1 MKNNNLLNIETENI
15 NKNSLDIDKKSTS
28 EIIKIINN
36 EDIKVAYAIKKELN
50 QISNVIDLIFERFK
64 KGGRLIYIG
73 SGTSGRLGILDAS
86 EMYPTYGINPNR
98 IIGIIAGGNKAIKNP
113 IEGAEDNEKLAII
126 DLNKIKLNSLDT
138 VIGIASS
145 GKTPYVLSALKYANK
160 KDALSVGLCMTK
172 NSEMTKI
179 ANQVISVKTG
189 AEIITGSTRM
199 KAGTATKLICNM
211 ITTTLMIKL
220 GKVYKNLMIDLVATN
235 DKLKKRAFKIVK
247 QITNAKDHIIY
258 KALNESNFSCK
269 HAIIMILKN
278 ISYSE
283 SVLLLENCDNSL
295 TKLLEE
301 KV

>member
-1 MKNNNLLNIETENI
+1 MKSNNILDIETENI

-86 EMYPTYGINPNR
+86 EMYPTYGIDQNR

-126 DLNKIKLNSLDT
+126 DLNKIKLNSFDT

-160 KDALSVGLCMTK
+160 KDALSIGLCMVK

-179 ANQVISVKTG
+179 ANQVISIKTE

-199 KAGTATKLICNM
+199 KAGTATKLVCNM

-235 DKLKKRAFKIVK
+235 DKLKNRAFKIVK
-247 QITNAKDHIIY
+247 QLTSAKDQIIY
-258 KALNESNFSCK
+258 KALAESNFSCK
-269 HAIIMILKN
+269 YAIVMILKK
-278 ISYSE
+278 ISYNE
-283 SVLLLENCDNSL
+283 SVLLLDNYDNSL

>member
-1 MKNNNLLNIETENI
+1 MKKDNLLNIETENI

-36 EDIKVAYAIKKELN
+36 EDIKVACAIKKELN

-86 EMYPTYGINPNR
+86 EMYPTYGIDQNR

-138 VIGIASS
+138 VIEIASS

-160 KDALSVGLCMTK
+160 KDALSIGLCMIK

-199 KAGTATKLICNM
+199 KAGTATKLVCNM

-220 GKVYKNLMIDLVATN
+220 GKVYKNLMIDLVVTN

-269 HAIIMILKN
+269 HTIAMILKN

-301 KV
+301 KI

>member
-1 MKNNNLLNIETENI
+1 MKSNNILDIETENI

-86 EMYPTYGINPNR
+86 EMYPTYGIDQNR

-126 DLNKIKLNSLDT
+126 DLNKIKLKSFDT

-160 KDALSVGLCMTK
+160 KDALSIGLCMVK

-179 ANQVISVKTG
+179 ANQVISIKTE

-199 KAGTATKLICNM
+199 KAGTATKLVCNM

-235 DKLKKRAFKIVK
+235 DKLKNRAFKIVK
-247 QITNAKDHIIY
+247 QLTSAKDQIIY
-258 KALNESNFSCK
+258 KALAESNFSCK
-269 HAIIMILKN
+269 YAIVMILKK
-278 ISYSE
+278 ISYNE
-283 SVLLLENCDNSL
+283 SVLLLDNYDNSL

>member
-1 MKNNNLLNIETENI
+1 MKSNNILDIETENI
-15 NKNSLDIDKKSTS
+15 NKNSLDIDKKSTF

-86 EMYPTYGINPNR
+86 EMYPTYGIDQNR

-126 DLNKIKLNSLDT
+126 DLNKIKLNSFDT

-160 KDALSVGLCMTK
+160 KDALSIGLCMVK

-179 ANQVISVKTG
+179 ANQVISIKTR

-199 KAGTATKLICNM
+199 KAGTATKLVCNM

-235 DKLKKRAFKIVK
+235 DKLKNRAFKIVK
-247 QITNAKDHIIY
+247 QLTSAKDQIIY
-258 KALNESNFSCK
+258 KALAESNFSCK
-269 HAIIMILKN
+269 HAIVMILKK
-278 ISYSE
+278 ISYNE
-283 SVLLLENCDNSL
+283 SVLLLDNYDNSL

>member
-1 MKNNNLLNIETENI
+1 MKKDNLLNIETENI

-36 EDIKVAYAIKKELN
+36 EDIKVAYAIKKELK

-179 ANQVISVKTG
+179 ANQVISIKTG

-199 KAGTATKLICNM
+199 KAGTATKLVCNM

-269 HAIIMILKN
+269 HTITMILKN

-301 KV
+301 KI

>member
-1 MKNNNLLNIETENI
+1 MKSNNILDIETENI

-86 EMYPTYGINPNR
+86 EMYPTYGIDQNR
-98 IIGIIAGGNKAIKNP
+98 IIGIITGGNKAIKNP
-113 IEGAEDNEKLAII
+113 IEGAEDNEKLAIV
-126 DLNKIKLNSLDT
+126 DLNKIKLNSFDT
-138 VIGIASS
+138 IIGIASS

-160 KDALSVGLCMTK
+160 KDALSIGLCMVK

-179 ANQVISVKTG
+179 ANQVISIKTG

-199 KAGTATKLICNM
+199 KAGTATKLVCNM

-235 DKLKKRAFKIVK
+235 DKLKNRAFKIVK
-247 QITNAKDHIIY
+247 QLTSAKDQIIY
-258 KALNESNFSCK
+258 KALAESNFSCK
-269 HAIIMILKN
+269 HAIVMILKK
-278 ISYSE
+278 ISYNE
-283 SVLLLENCDNSL
+283 SVLLLDNYDNSL

>member
-1 MKNNNLLNIETENI
+1 MKNNIFLNIETENI

-36 EDIKVAYAIKKELN
+36 EDIKVAYAIKKELK
-50 QISNVIDLIFERFK
+50 QISNVIDIIFERFK

-160 KDALSVGLCMTK
+160 KDALSIGLCMTK

-179 ANQVISVKTG
+179 ANYVISVKTG

-199 KAGTATKLICNM
+199 KAGTATKLVCNM
-211 ITTTLMIKL
+211 IITTLMIKL

-235 DKLKKRAFKIVK
+235 DKLKKRAFNIVK
-247 QITNAKDHIIY
+247 QITNAKDHIIH

-269 HAIIMILKN
+269 HTIIMILKN

-301 KV
+301 KI

>member
-1 MKNNNLLNIETENI
+1 MKSNNILDIETENI
-15 NKNSLDIDKKSTS
+15 NKNSLDIDKKSTF

-86 EMYPTYGINPNR
+86 EMYPTYGIDQNR

-126 DLNKIKLNSLDT
+126 DLNKIKLNSFDT

-145 GKTPYVLSALKYANK
+145 GKTPYVLSALKYSNK
-160 KDALSVGLCMTK
+160 KDALSIGLCMVK

-199 KAGTATKLICNM
+199 KAGTATKLVCNM

-235 DKLKKRAFKIVK
+235 DKLKNRAFKIVK
-247 QITNAKDHIIY
+247 QLTSAKDQIIY
-258 KALNESNFSCK
+258 KALAESNFSCK
-269 HAIIMILKN
+269 HAIVMILKK
-278 ISYSE
+278 ISYNE
-283 SVLLLENCDNSL
+283 SVLLLDNYDNSL